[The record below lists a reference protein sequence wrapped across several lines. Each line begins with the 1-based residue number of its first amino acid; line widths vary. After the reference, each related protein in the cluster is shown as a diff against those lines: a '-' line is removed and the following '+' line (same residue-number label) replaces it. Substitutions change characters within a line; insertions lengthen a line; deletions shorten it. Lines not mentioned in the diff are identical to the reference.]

1 MSRISPARSLAGKA
15 VVCSWTPTISWIVSR
30 SACGS
35 RPSSRIVP
43 ASGRRSPTA
52 HSMAVVFPAPFGPKM
67 PKISPSAT
75 DTETSSTATRF
86 P

>member
-1 MSRISPARSLAGKA
+1 MSRISPTRSLAGKA
-15 VVCSWTPTISWIVSR
+15 LAWSWTPTIPWIVSR

-43 ASGRRSPTA
+43 ASGAGAPRRIRWRWFPRPVRSQDAEDFSP
-52 HSMAVVFPAPFGPKM
+52 
-67 PKISPSAT
+67 AT